1 MEGPEMNDS
10 ERSDYSA
17 AGKIANTRF
26 AGAALEGSG
35 YPDGTAFLASDAPD
49 FAEMLAASV
58 AEHRPVAVIYP
69 DGRGGS
75 RNPHCWCVCGVARVL
90 AADGFLSPRADPGS
104 RVSPYRL
111 GAPFGGP
118 APGVRSRVPRARA
131 RASRLNPRNPG
142 SPPTTPRIPALM
154 TRRSWVRDAP
164 PLLLGYVLT

>member
-1 MEGPEMNDS
+1 MNDS

-69 DGRGGS
+69 DGREVVATPTAGAFAALLVSLLRMVSS
-75 RNPHCWCVCGVARVL
+75 RRGRTRAVESRRTDWERPSVAL
-90 AADGFLSPRADPGS
+90 PREYEVEF
-104 RVSPYRL
+104 REHE
-111 GAPFGGP
+111 P
-118 APGVRSRVPRARA
+118 APVA
-131 RASRLNPRNPG
+131 
-142 SPPTTPRIPALM
+142 
-154 TRRSWVRDAP
+154 
-164 PLLLGYVLT
+164 